1 MVILMQRIEITW
13 LLTKCAYFREWGQRV
28 GKAKTRSYHFMEQ
41 NGVNINTANILKPIK
56 KNIKNHY

>member
-41 NGVNINTANILKPIK
+41 NGVSMNTLADIL
-56 KNIKNHY
+56 

>member
-13 LLTKCAYFREWGQRV
+13 FLTKCAFFREWGQRV

-41 NGVNINTANILKPIK
+41 NGVSMNTLADIL
-56 KNIKNHY
+56 

>member
-1 MVILMQRIEITW
+1 MVITIQGIKITW

-41 NGVNINTANILKPIK
+41 NGVKINTANILKPIK
-56 KNIKNHY
+56 KNH